1 MVHVAGRLCTSCGCL
16 SLKDNFFSSLTSL
29 ILSGTGGT
37 TMADSS
43 LDQFFAKKDKSKK
56 KAKGKVTSE
65 QIAKKMEDSGKPAE
79 KTVKKDKDKQENS
92 SGKLSIT
99 IPSLAQAEEEWN
111 DFEEEKEVDYSGLRI
126 QALTIAEKEKEEEAA
141 REQQDEDGEDSQQ
154 AGDQQSGPW
163 KVQQQQ
169 QQAAAAAQQRPPS
182 PPAEP
187 EPQAP
192 PPKTEP
198 EPKEPT
204 RSTYRPPHLRSGAA
218 MRTGTSQGPRRP
230 VRENYDFTSE
240 EQFPTLGAAVD
251 AKAPRPE
258 YADHSF
264 TSVKHGLRNR
274 EDPTHHHLQLDL
286 ENKYSALHQ
295 TDGN

>member
-1 MVHVAGRLCTSCGCL
+1 
-16 SLKDNFFSSLTSL
+16 
-29 ILSGTGGT
+29 
-37 TMADSS
+37 MADSS

-65 QIAKKMEDSGKPAE
+65 QIAKKMEDSGKTAE

-92 SGKLSIT
+92 SGKLSVT

-169 QQAAAAAQQRPPS
+169 QAAAAQQRPPS

-204 RSTYRPPHLRSGAA
+204 RSAYRPPHLRSGAA
-218 MRTGTSQGPRRP
+218 MRSTTSQGPRRP

>member
-1 MVHVAGRLCTSCGCL
+1 
-16 SLKDNFFSSLTSL
+16 
-29 ILSGTGGT
+29 
-37 TMADSS
+37 MADSS

-99 IPSLAQAEEEWN
+99 IPSLAQ
-111 DFEEEKEVDYSGLRI
+111 SPSPR
-126 QALTIAEKEKEEEAA
+126 
-141 REQQDEDGEDSQQ
+141 
-154 AGDQQSGPW
+154 
-163 KVQQQQ
+163 
-169 QQAAAAAQQRPPS
+169 S
-182 PPAEP
+182 PPA
-187 EPQAP
+187 A
-192 PPKTEP
+192 
-198 EPKEPT
+198 
-204 RSTYRPPHLRSGAA
+204 
-218 MRTGTSQGPRRP
+218 RTGRRTCVRGPPCALATSQGPRRP

-251 AKAPRPE
+251 AKAPRRVAHSIDAALLGPFPRPE